1 MKVKEFVLCIVKSY
15 YMDLF
20 EVAYGVNEFSLP
32 SLILPFAISL
42 GVSESFHSRSLP
54 YD

>member
-1 MKVKEFVLCIVKSY
+1 MKVKELVICIVKSY

-20 EVAYGVNEFSLP
+20 EVCIAVNELSLP
-32 SLILPFAISL
+32 LLILSFAISL

>member
-1 MKVKEFVLCIVKSY
+1 M
-15 YMDLF
+15 
-20 EVAYGVNEFSLP
+20 GVSELSLP
-32 SLILPFAISL
+32 SLILSFAISL